1 MYNPPPPPGR
11 LHSEGQFNR
20 GFFALRVWVAYI
32 WRGLYMEG
40 LIFGI
45 LRYIAVWVVHSK
57 LLAWISLFHIKKVLV
72 WL

>member
-1 MYNPPPPPGR
+1 
-11 LHSEGQFNR
+11 
-20 GFFALRVWVAYI
+20 
-32 WRGLYMEG
+32 MEG

-57 LLAWISLFHIKKVLV
+57 LLAWISLFHIEKVLV